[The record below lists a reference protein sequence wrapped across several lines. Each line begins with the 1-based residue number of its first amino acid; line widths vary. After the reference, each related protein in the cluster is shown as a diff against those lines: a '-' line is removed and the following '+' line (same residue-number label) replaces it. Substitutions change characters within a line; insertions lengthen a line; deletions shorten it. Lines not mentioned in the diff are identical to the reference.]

1 MFNSYCLLYFEN
13 NLTIVILNC
22 RLGCVVAFFNI
33 SVDEEKWQVNIV
45 IWHVNEIIINLVS
58 QCRDSSRSIDSISKM
73 CQHFPHSQTNK
84 HLHLS
89 VSLGLCVYRCTA
101 CVYFVY
107 KFLLRLL
114 LRLRPVSYI
123 SLNLLI
129 VSSNLC
135 DKKGSPAHVCLFRI
149 QTNKHTLLMHSVL
162 HLKNFSKF
170 VRLENIR
177 ASHYI
182 CYGWKSGAH
191 ESPDH
196 SNRKCITQR
205 RQKGRNFA
213 MAENGSTTTVW
224 ISYINRSCH
233 LFFPCVCSLMLLHS
247 PSKLLCFIMSN
258 GIHLI
263 PAFNRHVSIL
273 LLLLEPRNFFTII
286 IIVSIIIVFS
296 SASVK
301 DSQEQ

>member
-1 MFNSYCLLYFEN
+1 MLSSPPFNIYLAPFISSCLFLWKRN
-13 NLTIVILNC
+13 SNDRV
-22 RLGCVVAFFNI
+22 CVVNVNM

-58 QCRDSSRSIDSISKM
+58 QCRDSLRSIDSISKM

-213 MAENGSTTTVW
+213 MAENGSTTTV
-224 ISYINRSCH
+224 
-233 LFFPCVCSLMLLHS
+233 
-247 PSKLLCFIMSN
+247 
-258 GIHLI
+258 
-263 PAFNRHVSIL
+263 
-273 LLLLEPRNFFTII
+273 
-286 IIVSIIIVFS
+286 
-296 SASVK
+296 
-301 DSQEQ
+301 

>member
-1 MFNSYCLLYFEN
+1 M
-13 NLTIVILNC
+13 TVW
-22 RLGCVVAFFNI
+22 
-33 SVDEEKWQVNIV
+33 D
-45 IWHVNEIIINLVS
+45 
-58 QCRDSSRSIDSISKM
+58 RSIPFQKCANIFHIHKQINIYISL
-73 CQHFPHSQTNK
+73 CRSVCVCTDV
-84 HLHLS
+84 LHVCLFCLQIFATIIAS
-89 VSLGLCVYRCTA
+89 VE
-101 CVYFVY
+101 
-107 KFLLRLL
+107 
-114 LRLRPVSYI
+114 RPVSYI

-170 VRLENIR
+170 VRLENENIR
-177 ASHYI
+177 ATHYI

-273 LLLLEPRNFFTII
+273 LLLLLEPRNSFTII

-296 SASVK
+296 SASVFF
-301 DSQEQ
+301 